1 MTRHD
6 ALEVHVERSFT
17 TGIEILRRAAD

>member
-6 ALEVHVERSFT
+6 ALEDHVARSFT